1 MPLPSN
7 NTPGATLENSTS
19 GADSSPVSS
28 RRAWAWWLL
37 QFPITRIVLALILV
51 LVPIWLSQ
59 AGLKKVRAAAGLHD
73 SLYVKSLGAYLV
85 AMVACLGYAA
95 YVRLI
100 ERRAVTELGRSGA
113 VTEFLTGALIG
124 TALMA
129 ATVGVLAVLGMYR
142 VAELNSPVVC
152 ILPLALGVMSGI
164 VEEILARAIVFRIT
178 EEWFGSW
185 IALTLSAAL
194 FGYAHAA
201 NPGATI
207 ASSVAIALEAG
218 VLLAAAFM
226 LTRRLWLAVG
236 IHTAWNFTQSGIFG
250 IAVSGG
256 LGEGLLL
263 PRIAGPEWLTGGAFG
278 VEASVVAV
286 LFCMAAAIVVLIRAI
301 RRKHVIGPNWKLRP
315 RSAGSISPSPKT

>member
-1 MPLPSN
+1 M
-7 NTPGATLENSTS
+7 
-19 GADSSPVSS
+19 
-28 RRAWAWWLL
+28 L
-37 QFPITRIVLALILV
+37 QSPITRIVLALILV
-51 LVPIWLSQ
+51 LVPIWLIQ
-59 AGLKKVRAAAGLHD
+59 AGLKMVLAAAGQPD
-73 SLYVKSLGAYLV
+73 SPYLKSLGAYLV

-124 TALMA
+124 AALMA
-129 ATVGVLAVLGMYR
+129 ATVGMLAVLGMYR
-142 VAELNSPVVC
+142 VAALNSPVVC
-152 ILPLALGVMSGI
+152 IVPLALGVMSGI

-185 IALTLSAAL
+185 IALVLSAAL
-194 FGYAHAA
+194 FGFAHAA

-226 LTRRLWLAVG
+226 LTRRLWLAAG
-236 IHTAWNFTQSGIFG
+236 IHAAWNFTQSGIFG

-263 PRIAGPEWLTGGAFG
+263 PEIAGPEWLTGGAFG

-286 LFCMAAAIVVLIRAI
+286 FFCMAAAVVVLIRAI

-315 RSAGSISPSPKT
+315 TSAGSISPSPGT